1 VIPNQSQLDKWRQ
14 PELSTEVHRGIKLNS
29 RNNYTVSP
37 NLGTHWSTNPEMAA
51 LFSGLERNAHD
62 SIVFHGEVPISSVE
76 GDKNILKENGVR
88 NFDTSEKEVPV
99 KQGSP
104 VKVTGIS
111 KFRDVNGIIKER
123 KRSYNP
129 PREMKA

>member
-1 VIPNQSQLDKWRQ
+1 
-14 PELSTEVHRGIKLNS
+14 
-29 RNNYTVSP
+29 
-37 NLGTHWSTNPEMAA
+37 MAA